1 VAGSAWRRSFHAGP
15 SNRDQTFDTAE
26 EKEEMEVNS
35 KRLIRLLTK
44 LLPPQDLSARQFE
57 TSEKSVERRSQYNA
71 RKEAKEL
78 QKETKK
84 EERKKD

>member
-44 LLPPQDLSARQFE
+44 LLRSSIRDKREVCGEKKPVQR
-57 TSEKSVERRSQYNA
+57 SEGSKGITERNKKRGE
-71 RKEAKEL
+71 KERL
-78 QKETKK
+78 NF
-84 EERKKD
+84 R